1 MSSKSFRDTDHI
13 RLSQIEALSWLS
25 STELGLLAGAL
36 TPTTF
41 RPSQTIFR
49 QTVRAADAH
58 ILLRGIAC
66 ITCRNGRR
74 ERVTVAMLAPGPLP
88 DLPSIPFGQFDLRCE
103 AYKDCRVGSLSWKAF
118 ESIAAHN
125 ADSVFQ
131 KFHENDLQQ
140 WYRLLLRNSGFLNL
154 DLHQRIA
161 LTLLEL
167 SSAFGVKESRGTLL
181 RESFSHQEIA
191 ELVGASRPRVTEHLA
206 QFEREHL
213 LIRQGR
219 QLIVCV
225 DELGDAQRLA
235 LQLTRP
241 AAGSSTRIPAKL
253 TATLLQAEPTQ

>member
-1 MSSKSFRDTDHI
+1 MNESRSSRASDLI

-25 STELGLLAGAL
+25 AAELGLLAGAL
-36 TPTTF
+36 TSTTF
-41 RPSQTIFR
+41 RPPQTIFR
-49 QTVRAADAH
+49 QTARAADAH
-58 ILLRGIAC
+58 ILLRGIAR

-74 ERVTVAMLAPGPLP
+74 ERVTVAMLAPGPIP
-88 DLPSIPFGQFDLRCE
+88 DFPLMPLGRFDLRCE
-103 AYKDCRVGSLSWKAF
+103 AYKDCRVGSLGWEAF
-118 ESIAAHN
+118 EDIAIHN
-125 ADSVFQ
+125 ADSAFQ

-225 DELGDAQRLA
+225 DEIGAAQKLA
-235 LQLTRP
+235 YN
-241 AAGSSTRIPAKL
+241 
-253 TATLLQAEPTQ
+253 

>member
-1 MSSKSFRDTDHI
+1 LNESKSFRDTDLI

-25 STELGLLAGAL
+25 SDELGLLARTL
-36 TPTTF
+36 TPATF
-41 RPSQTIFR
+41 KPPQTIFR
-49 QTVRAADAH
+49 QSAHAADAH
-58 ILLRGIAC
+58 ILLRGVAR
-66 ITCRNGRR
+66 ITCRNGRQ
-74 ERVTVAMLAPGPLP
+74 ERVTIAMLAPGLLPNFPSLPL
-88 DLPSIPFGQFDLRCE
+88 GRFDLRCE
-103 AYKDCRVGSLSWKAF
+103 AYKDCRVGSLSWRAF
-118 ESIAAHN
+118 EGVAAHN
-125 ADSVFQ
+125 ADLAFQ

-154 DLHQRIA
+154 GLHQRIA

-167 SSAFGVKESRGTLL
+167 SSAFGVRESRGTLL

-225 DELGDAQRLA
+225 DEIGAAQQLA
-235 LQLTRP
+235 YN
-241 AAGSSTRIPAKL
+241 
-253 TATLLQAEPTQ
+253 